1 MKMSAVPPTPTP
13 PLCMLAYPH
22 TGRDGKE
29 NHGNGPFPL
38 DDGLGDGLLAAIDG
52 ECMHILKITQNDHLL
67 DESQQR
73 STRTHSESRNL
84 QRFRNQELGSGPSLP
99 SSP

>member
-1 MKMSAVPPTPTP
+1 MSAVPPTPTP

-52 ECMHILKITQNDHLL
+52 ECMHILKITRTTTYSTKASRDLRARIQNL
-67 DESQQR
+67 ETFSASGIR
-73 STRTHSESRNL
+73 S
-84 QRFRNQELGSGPSLP
+84 
-99 SSP
+99 